1 MNKVI
6 LNASQEE
13 EIQQLCNKFEEWRK
27 EKKSIGKRIPEE
39 LWLEAIKLAEKY
51 SVCQV
56 SRRLRLGYMDL
67 KKRMRDMNAGDREP
81 ISETRETGGF
91 LELKVSSPP
100 FTMGRGSMTPC
111 IMEIMR
117 SDGAQLR
124 IYSTPGLTFDIT
136 RICESFVREEGLR
149 NKESRK

>member
-27 EKKSIGKRIPEE
+27 EKKSLRKRIPEE

-56 SRRLRLGYMDL
+56 SKRLRLGYLDL
-67 KKRMRDMNAGDREP
+67 KKRMRDMNAGDRE
-81 ISETRETGGF
+81 
-91 LELKVSSPP
+91 LML
-100 FTMGRGSMTPC
+100 
-111 IMEIMR
+111 
-117 SDGAQLR
+117 
-124 IYSTPGLTFDIT
+124 LT
-136 RICESFVREEGLR
+136 
-149 NKESRK
+149 